1 MISKAE
7 PAFNAMASA
16 AGNEVKSNANW
27 SKGIECI
34 TCLDV
39 SYVGGKLPRLYRN
52 RNRLQSKHSDV
63 NSEIKAKNRG

>member
-1 MISKAE
+1 MISTAE

-39 SYVGGKLPRLYRN
+39 SYEGE
-52 RNRLQSKHSDV
+52 
-63 NSEIKAKNRG
+63 NSPGSTVTGTGYNPNTATSIAR